1 MSINERDD
9 DNKPIRSVKI
19 IYILSKTWNYYIY
32 EPTQLQLIH
41 VDCLNNISM
50 VENNNIKEDI

>member
-9 DNKPIRSVKI
+9 DNKPVRSIKI

-32 EPTQLQLIH
+32 IRTQLQLIH
-41 VDCLNNISM
+41 VTDCLNNI
-50 VENNNIKEDI
+50 